1 MIPVFKDQALF
12 AWKIY
17 ENVFLVDQILF
28 INVIHVI
35 HIFVFNESS
44 DY

>member
-1 MIPVFKDQALF
+1 MIPVFNGQALF

-17 ENVFLVDQILF
+17 ENVFFVDQILY

-35 HIFVFNESS
+35 RVFVFNESS